1 MAWGDRKGA
10 KRWQGWLVFCAPPFQ
25 IGDVMHAV
33 RDPSN
38 QSETNNMKKRVL
50 ATAVAATTL
59 ALSGM
64 AQAEVKVGFL
74 GGFTGGIESLTP
86 PIFDGAQL
94 AVSQV
99 NAQGGLLGG
108 QELVMPTGDTTCSDA
123 SAASNAADRMVNT
136 EQVTAI
142 VGALCTGATIAAANN
157 AAVPGGVTMVSPAS
171 TAPAVTGLDDNDLVF
186 RTVPSDAFQG
196 EMLAKLLIDKGIE
209 EVVVTY
215 VNNDY
220 GRGLSDAF
228 AEAFEAEG
236 GTVAENLAHEDNRAD
251 YRSELGTLSSAGVP
265 NLVVLAYADTSG
277 QTVVRQAYES
287 GMFTQYIGAD
297 GMVGDSLV
305 EAIGADV
312 LEGMIATRPGS
323 PELPGTAMFQ
333 AQADEAGIDP
343 SAVFAAQAYDAA
355 FLLALAIEQNGSAER
370 EGLNEALRSVASAP
384 GEVILPGEWEK
395 AVELIAAG
403 TEINYEGASGTHK
416 FDANGDVPG
425 VVLEMVIE
433 DGSFTSQG
441 YVDL

>member
-1 MAWGDRKGA
+1 
-10 KRWQGWLVFCAPPFQ
+10 
-25 IGDVMHAV
+25 
-33 RDPSN
+33 
-38 QSETNNMKKRVL
+38 MKKRVL

-94 AVSQV
+94 AVNQV
-99 NAQGGLLGG
+99 NEQGGLLDG

-171 TAPAVTGLDDNDLVF
+171 TAPAVTDLDDNDLVF

-196 EMLAKLLIDKGIE
+196 EMLAKLLISKGIE

-220 GRGLSDAF
+220 GRGLSEAF
-228 AEAFEAEG
+228 TAAFEAEG
-236 GTVAENLAHEDNRAD
+236 GMVAENLAHEDNRAD
-251 YRSELGTLSSAGVP
+251 YRSELGTLSSTGVP

-312 LEGMIATRPGS
+312 LDGMIATRPGS
-323 PELPGTAMFQ
+323 PELPGTEMFQ
-333 AQADEAGIDP
+333 AQAEEAGIDP

-403 TEINYEGASGTHK
+403 TEINYEGASGTHE

-433 DGSFTSQG
+433 DGSFTSKG

>member
-1 MAWGDRKGA
+1 M
-10 KRWQGWLVFCAPPFQ
+10 
-25 IGDVMHAV
+25 
-33 RDPSN
+33 
-38 QSETNNMKKRVL
+38 MKKRVL

-99 NAQGGLLGG
+99 NEQGGLLGG

-171 TAPAVTGLDDNDLVF
+171 TAPAVTHIDDNDLVF
-186 RTVPSDAFQG
+186 RTVASDAFQG
-196 EMLAKLLIDKGIE
+196 EMLAKLLITKGIE

-228 AEAFEAEG
+228 TEEFEAEG
-236 GTVAENLAHEDNRAD
+236 GIVAENLAHEDNRAD
-251 YRSELGTLSSAGVP
+251 YRSELGTLSSTGVP

-312 LEGMIATRPGS
+312 LDGMIATRPGS
-323 PELPGTAMFQ
+323 PELPGTEMFQ
-333 AQADEAGIDP
+333 AQAEEAGIDP

-355 FLLALAIEQNGSAER
+355 FLLALAIEQHGSAER

-403 TEINYEGASGTHK
+403 TEINYEGASGTHE
-416 FDANGDVPG
+416 FNANGDVPG

-433 DGSFTSQG
+433 DGTFTSKG